1 MKRRVFVVVKK
12 SALLNTGMNSR
23 FRKRYKPSR
32 VSFVT
37 SSEKLIYTG
46 NQQPQKSLLVYKSDV
61 DNLSNLL
68 DSSDEFSLITE
79 NSKYYLTSS
88 HWESLTN
95 PSDILS
101 EATKLL
107 EYISA
112 VAKIYFPGFPRLKPD
127 YICEVDEEGKR
138 HNRVELLVRTM
149 SLLDSFSIKL
159 EGGQDIIPIL
169 GFDSWRKLA
178 EEDEI
183 VKDVF
188 RRFREYDHNWSDLYK
203 VYEIVD
209 KDAGKINK
217 KIHRIEQW
225 ITKKKISQFTHT
237 ANSQRAIGDDARHG
251 VDHNDPPKEPMSL
264 SEADALIRNL
274 LKQWLQWKCEQQK

>member
-1 MKRRVFVVVKK
+1 MKWLVLLEDVKK
-12 SALLNTGMNSR
+12 SD
-23 FRKRYKPSR
+23 F
-32 VSFVT
+32 
-37 SSEKLIYTG
+37 
-46 NQQPQKSLLVYKSDV
+46 
-61 DNLSNLL
+61 DNLSNLRR
-68 DSSDEFSLITE
+68 SSDEFSLITE
-79 NSKYYLTSS
+79 NSEYYLTSS

-95 PSDILS
+95 TSDVHG

-112 VAKIYFPGFPRLKPD
+112 IAMIHFTDFPLLKPNMI
-127 YICEVDEEGKR
+127 YEVDEEGKR
-138 HNRVELLVRTM
+138 HGRRALSATLNVGSSCSV
-149 SLLDSFSIKL
+149 SIQL

-169 GFDSWRKLA
+169 EFDSWRKLA

-188 RRFREYDHNWSDLYK
+188 RRFREFDHNWSELYK

-209 KDAGKINK
+209 KDAGEINK

-225 ITKKKISQFTHT
+225 ITKDKIKQFKHT
-237 ANSQRAIGDDARHG
+237 DNSQSAIGDDARHG
-251 VDHNDPPKEPMSL
+251 VDRNDPPKEPMSL